1 MHRLIS
7 SFSPVD
13 KSFYEREFNFF
24 GEVTSISGKL
34 RPYIKK
40 SKAEKKQKIDEELR
54 KIKVDVGV
62 YVPSNPDGVVIGID
76 RKSGRPLQSHAKAP
90 FMATF
95 RIKRSQK
102 AVGESQEEIMR
113 GEQRNIPTPEPTNE
127 MWLSAIFKVGDD
139 VRQDMLVL
147 QIISAFRSIY
157 NSVGLDVYVF
167 PYRVLATAPGVRSR
181 TYAYCIYAANPPIVW
196 RDRPDPEVNFQGYA
210 GSRSCQWTVRLLY
223 NQVWW

>member
-1 MHRLIS
+1 MAMERLIS
-7 SFSPVD
+7 NFSPMD

-62 YVPSNPDGVVIGID
+62 YVPSNPDGIVIGID

-95 RIKRSQK
+95 RIKRTPK
-102 AVGESQEEIMR
+102 ANVDSQEENLR
-113 GEQRNIPTPEPTNE
+113 REQQSAPAAEPANE

-167 PYRVLATAPGVRSR
+167 PYRVLATAPGVSKGSD
-181 TYAYCIYAANPPIVW
+181 IYLKLVW
-196 RDRPDPEVNFQGYA
+196 LTFI
-210 GSRSCQWTVRLLY
+210 TVWCY
-223 NQVWW
+223 

>member
-1 MHRLIS
+1 MINCLTDVACTNKLLKPDEVKPKLDVAMERLIS
-7 SFSPVD
+7 SFSPMD

-34 RPYIKK
+34 RPFIKK

-95 RIKRSQK
+95 RIKRTKK
-102 AVGESQEEIMR
+102 ADVDSQEENLR
-113 GEQRNIPTPEPTNE
+113 REQQNAPAAEPTNE

-167 PYRVLATAPGVRSR
+167 PYRVLATAPGVS
-181 TYAYCIYAANPPIVW
+181 N
-196 RDRPDPEVNFQGYA
+196 D
-210 GSRSCQWTVRLLY
+210 LLY
-223 NQVWW
+223 LMIRWLTCITVWCY

>member
-1 MHRLIS
+1 MGRLIG

-13 KSFYEREFNFF
+13 RDFYEREFEFF

-40 SKAEKKQKIDEELR
+40 TKDEKKQKIDEELR

-95 RIKRSQK
+95 RIRRPQK
-102 AVGESQEEIMR
+102 SNIENQEELLR
-113 GEQRNIPTPEPTNE
+113 DKQRQAVPEPTNE

-147 QIISAFRSIY
+147 QIISAFRSIF

-167 PYRVLATAPGVRSR
+167 PYRVLATAPGVS
-181 TYAYCIYAANPPIVW
+181 
-196 RDRPDPEVNFQGYA
+196 
-210 GSRSCQWTVRLLY
+210 
-223 NQVWW
+223 

>member
-1 MHRLIS
+1 MESLVG
-7 SFSPVD
+7 SFSPAD
-13 KSFYEREFNFF
+13 KNFYEREFKFF

-54 KIKVDVGV
+54 KIQVDVGV

-95 RIKRSQK
+95 KIKKMQK
-102 AVGESQEEIMR
+102 VDVDKQEENLKR
-113 GEQRNIPTPEPTNE
+113 EQRHAPATSITSE

-147 QIISAFRSIY
+147 QLISAFRSIFS
-157 NSVGLDVYVF
+157 SVGLDVYVY
-167 PYRVLATAPGVRSR
+167 PYRVLATAPGV
-181 TYAYCIYAANPPIVW
+181 CITQDILFFMLINRAVW
-196 RDRPDPEVNFQGYA
+196 SNRPDP
-210 GSRSCQWTVRLLY
+210 
-223 NQVWW
+223 